1 MGQGYHGTSAAGK
14 FIVVGIIKLPH
25 PDIDKRIVYMPLETA
40 RELVCSPRY
49 WQLLQLLSLKDFDDK
64 SISSNGNQ
72 IKEQL
77 SLIPLA
83 VKTWQELNALLLNQ
97 MEADNRSGMIMI
109 GILYLVIAFGV
120 FGTVLMMM
128 AERRREFGMLV
139 SIGMQKRKL
148 AKIVTLEMLLMGL
161 LGVIS
166 GVIASLP
173 LVIYGHIQPLRFT
186 GEFARMY
193 EDYGM

>member
-1 MGQGYHGTSAAGK
+1 
-14 FIVVGIIKLPH
+14 
-25 PDIDKRIVYMPLETA
+25 
-40 RELVCSPRY
+40 
-49 WQLLQLLSLKDFDDK
+49 
-64 SISSNGNQ
+64 
-72 IKEQL
+72 
-77 SLIPLA
+77 
-83 VKTWQELNALLLNQ
+83 

-148 AKIVTLEMLLMGL
+148 AKVVSIEMLLMGL
-161 LGVIS
+161 LGVVS
-166 GVIASLP
+166 GIIASLP
-173 LVIYGHIQPLRFT
+173 LVFYGHFRPLRFT

-193 EDYGM
+193 EDYGMEPVMPTLLPDTYYLWQSVVVMIIISIAILFSVRKIFRINVINSLKA